1 MESVPKLLLRIVGLL
16 VAGVFVAG
24 CATGMSVVTL
34 RYGLELEDR
43 DGGRFVQEDFAF
55 RSGDRFRFVIESE
68 SSVYAYLFNR
78 GAGEPS
84 YSQLFPREPGRGREL
99 PSDREVTVPPDS
111 WYRMDE
117 EAGVEQMVLVVAT
130 EPVDELEFY
139 GEEDLRAAAFEQH
152 LGNLERTYRPERFRR
167 RAVDERVEL
176 LAEGPDGAMVMVV
189 RIPLQHEE
197 SP

>member
-1 MESVPKLLLRIVGLL
+1 MPKSSYRTAVLA
-16 VAGVFVAG
+16 AGMFVAG
-24 CATGMSVVTL
+24 CVAPMSTVTL

-43 DGGRFVQEDFAF
+43 DGPRFVEEDFAF

-78 GAGEPS
+78 GEGEPS
-84 YSQLFPREPGRGREL
+84 YGQLVPGMVLEL
-99 PSDREVTVPPDS
+99 PSNREVAVPPDG

-117 EAGVEQMVLVVAT
+117 DAGTELMVLVVAT

-139 GEEDLRAAAFEQH
+139 DEEDLLAAAFERR
-152 LGNLERTYRPERFRR
+152 LGDLERTRGPLRFRR

-176 LAEGPDGAMVMVV
+176 VAERPAAGEPIAIVV
-189 RIPLQHEE
+189 RIPLQHTDAR
-197 SP
+197 